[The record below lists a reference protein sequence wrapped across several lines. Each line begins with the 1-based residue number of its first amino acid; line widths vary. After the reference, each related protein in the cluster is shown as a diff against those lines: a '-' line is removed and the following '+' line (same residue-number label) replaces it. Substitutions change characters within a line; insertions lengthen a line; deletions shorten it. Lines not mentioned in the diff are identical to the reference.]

1 MDKNIFAKPASP
13 VGVGPAAYN
22 WPMDARTAICEIIEA
37 MPNFFGHTRKTTIG
51 ATGETDTITYT
62 QA

>member
-1 MDKNIFAKPASP
+1 
-13 VGVGPAAYN
+13 
-22 WPMDARTAICEIIEA
+22 MDARTAICEIIEA